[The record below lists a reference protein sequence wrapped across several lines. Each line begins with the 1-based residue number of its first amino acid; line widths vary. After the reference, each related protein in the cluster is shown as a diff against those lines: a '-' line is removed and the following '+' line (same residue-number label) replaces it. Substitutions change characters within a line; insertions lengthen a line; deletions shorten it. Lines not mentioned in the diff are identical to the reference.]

1 MAVDLRAQIEIEVFD
16 PRGSARQHRNREEAI
31 REAIREVIRALS
43 YRSMFRRNPSP
54 ISSPSLRT
62 FDHHEVNFHGAIG
75 RSAVL
80 SNAIAV

>member
-16 PRGSARQHRNREEAI
+16 PRGSAWQHKKQEEVI
-31 REAIREVIRALS
+31 KEVIREVIGAQS
-43 YRSMFRRNPSP
+43 YRSMLRRNPSP

-62 FDHHEVNFHGAIG
+62 FDHLEVNFQGALG

-80 SNAIAV
+80 SSAIAV